1 MTRFVGHDE
10 AWAEWRAA
18 MAGHRMHH
26 AWILAGREGLGKAH
40 FAAAAAAELVAEPGT
55 PQPLP
60 AHHPDIHLLTP
71 LPSND
76 DEAKKK
82 EEGKPYAR
90 KRNISVDQIRE
101 MQRRLVT
108 RPTLG
113 ARRAVIVDAA
123 DDMEKGAV
131 NALLKSLEE
140 PPQGTFFLLVVHQLG
155 KLLPTIRSRCL
166 VMRFHPLADADLAQ
180 AVSLAAPAADGPNRE
195 AALAVSGGS
204 PGAALAFLEQGL
216 GDTWRV
222 MNRLL
227 HEGDPDFALRGQ
239 LSAKLGQRPD
249 RERQLAALE
258 AARMALVRALPVADD
273 AMRLRVANAHATLA
287 GLAAQAPTYNF
298 DPGLLMMEIGGL
310 LASVAPTRE
319 GAKPR

>member
-1 MTRFVGHDE
+1 MTVFIGHDE

-18 MAGHRMHH
+18 MASHRMHH

-40 FAAAAAAELVAEPGT
+40 FATAAAAELVTEPGV
-55 PQPLP
+55 PQPP
-60 AHHPDIHLLTP
+60 PVRHPDIHLLTP

-76 DEAKKK
+76 DEAKKR

-113 ARRAVIVDAA
+113 ERRAVIVDAA

-166 VMRFHPLADADLAQ
+166 VMRFHPLEDAELAR
-180 AVSLAAPAADGPNRE
+180 AVALAAPEADGLDRD

-204 PGAALAFLEQGL
+204 PGAALSFLEQGL

-227 HEGDPDFALRGQ
+227 REGDPEFTLRGE

-258 AARMALVRALPVADD
+258 AARMALVRALPTADD
-273 AMRLRVANAHATLA
+273 AMRLRIVAAHATLA

-310 LASVAPTRE
+310 LASVARTRE
-319 GAKPR
+319 GANQR